1 MNTLVTEGVFV
12 STAITCVVSI
22 NGQIQSVLTK
32 TKGAPEMEG
41 KILYEMFL
49 SEIPAEDIE
58 VVGRFEQMDP
68 EAQRIW
74 DSLAAKLQEIPH

>member
-1 MNTLVTEGVFV
+1 
-12 STAITCVVSI
+12 
-22 NGQIQSVLTK
+22 
-32 TKGAPEMEG
+32 MEG
-41 KILYEMFL
+41 KHLYEMFL

-74 DSLAAKLQEIPH
+74 NSLAAKLQEIPH